1 MGIETLGAYQIDN
14 TRYDMERLRQ
24 LGAGLGNQ
32 ADGNTS
38 FSDLLMNQPVAGLEV
53 AGTYGASPDGASP
66 YGAAAEG
73 GIRGASIDRESK
85 LYDTCRELE
94 TYFLKILISG
104 MRKTVEKSELSQTGF
119 AGEMYEDMLYDEY
132 TKDFARNSGF
142 GFADL
147 AYLDL
152 TGQRGKVIN
161 HAM

>member
-1 MGIETLGAYQIDN
+1 MEIGSLGAYQIDN
-14 TRYDMERLRQ
+14 TRYGLERLGP
-24 LGAGLGNQ
+24 LGAGRGTQ
-32 ADGNTS
+32 GAGKTP
-38 FSDLLMNQPVAGLEV
+38 FSDLLMG
-53 AGTYGASPDGASP
+53 GTEAQ
-66 YGAAAEG
+66 
-73 GIRGASIDRESK
+73 GASIDKESK
-85 LYDTCRELE
+85 LYDTCRDLE

-132 TKDFARNSGF
+132 AKDFARNSGF